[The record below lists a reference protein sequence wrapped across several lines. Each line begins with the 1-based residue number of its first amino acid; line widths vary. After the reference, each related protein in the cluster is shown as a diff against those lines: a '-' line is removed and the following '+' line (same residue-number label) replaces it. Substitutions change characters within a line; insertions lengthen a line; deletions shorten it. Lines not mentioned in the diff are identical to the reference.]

1 VTFRPRLITA
11 DSPEF
16 QAIYGKDLA
25 AQIQAITAS
34 PEQQA
39 AAKAEA
45 ERIEADKRRAEAQLL
60 KEICDGA
67 DNGVYGKEG
76 QAVAERFP
84 ADADGKRSYY
94 MQVGLKEALAKAGLL
109 KRSAKKR

>member
-11 DSPEF
+11 ESPEF
-16 QAIYGKDLA
+16 RQMYGAELSA
-25 AQIQAITAS
+25 TISSLCQS

-45 ERIEADKRRAEAQLL
+45 ERLEADKRRAEQQLL

-76 QAVAERFP
+76 QAVAARFVGE
-84 ADADGKRSYY
+84 DGKRDYY
-94 MQVGLKEALAKAGLL
+94 MMRGLQDALAKAGLL
-109 KRSAKKR
+109 KRSGKKR

>member
-1 VTFRPRLITA
+1 MSSRDRLITA

-16 QAIYGKDLA
+16 RQMYGAELSA
-25 AQIQAITAS
+25 TISSLCQS

-39 AAKAEA
+39 AARAEA

-67 DNGVYGKEG
+67 DNGVYGKDG

-84 ADADGKRSYY
+84 SVDGRRDYY

>member
-1 VTFRPRLITA
+1 VSSRLITA
-11 DSPEF
+11 ADPEF
-16 QAIYGKDLA
+16 QAIYGKELA
-25 AQIQAITAS
+25 GQIQAITAS

-39 AAKAEA
+39 AAREEA

-67 DNGVYGKEG
+67 DNGVYGKDG

-84 ADADGKRSYY
+84 AGEDGKRDYY
-94 MQVGLKEALAKAGLL
+94 MQLGLKEALAKAGLL
-109 KRSAKKR
+109 KRSGRKR